1 MTSRTHGQT
10 LSMAPSTERTGS
22 RSEPGRGSGLA
33 SCRLSFFARELRERQ
48 RPELCA
54 VALLLRPRLPSAQ
67 KLNANAPGPFWRCAL
82 ELVLDFVRFPEGLFR
97 GEWERAAPRPDDCI
111 ANQSCEWD

>member
-22 RSEPGRGSGLA
+22 RPELGRGSRLA
-33 SCRLSFFARELRERQ
+33 SCRLSFFVRELRERE
-48 RPELCA
+48 RPELYA
-54 VALLLRPRLPSAQ
+54 VAQLLRPRLPSAQ

-82 ELVLDFVRFPEGLFR
+82 ELFLHFVRFPEGLFR
-97 GEWERAAPRPDDCI
+97 GEWERATPRPDDCI
-111 ANQSCEWD
+111 ANRSCEWD